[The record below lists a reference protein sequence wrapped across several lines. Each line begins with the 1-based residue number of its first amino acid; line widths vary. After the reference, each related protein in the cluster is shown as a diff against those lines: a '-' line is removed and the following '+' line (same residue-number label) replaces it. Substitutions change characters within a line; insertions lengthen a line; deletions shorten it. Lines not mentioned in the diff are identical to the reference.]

1 EPGGLVGSADR
12 RCTVRALDGPALTS
26 GDLIVSSVRGE
37 LPVRPT
43 AYVGDGLSGVI
54 DLYARTPDSLRS
66 ARVVVDLVPAGESG
80 ALVSGSCDLQDV
92 RTVAGGVARAAHL
105 ALPLSSVP
113 AGAYTARA
121 RVMSG
126 SDTVA

>member
-1 EPGGLVGSADR
+1 FFSSR
-12 RCTVRALDGPALTS
+12 RRHTRWPRDWS
-26 GDLIVSSVRGE
+26 
-37 LPVRPT
+37 
-43 AYVGDGLSGVI
+43 SGVCSS
-54 DLYARTPDSLRS
+54 DLSCRS
-66 ARVVVDLVPAGESG
+66 
-80 ALVSGSCDLQDV
+80 LVSGSCDLQDV

-126 SDTVA
+126 SDTVAEVLREVDIRAGGRPAAEIDDDSSAFDPREVVNGALARQVAVRLVDA